1 MYLRGDCMIDEI
13 LKVLPKYI
21 SNEIIR
27 LNCTQSITEIRLRAR
42 NKVILRCISNEII
55 LDCIVTTN
63 AILEI
68 LLNISKN
75 SIYAIQNDINN
86 GFVIIRGGHRIGIS
100 GEVVYVD
107 GKIKNIKNICSLNIR
122 VSRQI
127 YGCADSVLPSIIQRG
142 RIQNTLIVSPPG
154 CGKTTLIRDI
164 VRQISNGVPNLNLKG
179 KNVSLIDER
188 GEIASVYEGVAS
200 LDVGTRTDVMSNV
213 TKATGMKMMIRSM
226 APDVIATDEI
236 GKSEDIVAIK
246 EAILSGV
253 SVIFT
258 MHGDSIKSIVR
269 NKEIKELLDLN
280 IFSKIIILSNG
291 KIPGIVEKIY
301 DTEKL
306 GGVA

>member
-1 MYLRGDCMIDEI
+1 MIDEI

-21 SNEIIR
+21 SNEIIK
-27 LNCTQSITEIRLRAR
+27 LNCSQSITEIRLRTKS
-42 NKVILRCISNEII
+42 KVILICINREIV

-63 AILEI
+63 AILEV
-68 LLNISKN
+68 LLNVSKN

-122 VSRQI
+122 VARQI
-127 YGCADSVLPSIIQRG
+127 YGCADKVLPEIIEDG
-142 RIQNTLIVSPPG
+142 KINNTLIISPPG

-164 VRQISNGVPNLNLKG
+164 IRQISNGIPSMKFKG

-188 GEIASVYEGVAS
+188 GEIASAYEGVAS
-200 LDVGTRTDVMSNV
+200 LDVGVRTDIMSNV

-226 APDVIATDEI
+226 APNVIATDEI
-236 GKSEDIVAIK
+236 GKPEDILAIK

-253 SVIFT
+253 NVIFT
-258 MHGDSIKSIVR
+258 MHGDSITSIIK
-269 NKEIKELLDLN
+269 NKDIKELLDLN
-280 IFSKIIILSNG
+280 IFDKIIILSNG
-291 KIPGIVEKIY
+291 KIPGIIEKVY
-301 DTEKL
+301 DTNKL

>member
-1 MYLRGDCMIDEI
+1 MIDEI

-27 LNCTQSITEIRLRAR
+27 LNCSQNITEIRLRTRA
-42 NKVILRCISNEII
+42 KVILICTNREII
-55 LDCIVTTN
+55 LDCLVTTN
-63 AILEI
+63 AILDV
-68 LLNISKN
+68 LLNVSKN

-122 VSRQI
+122 VARQI
-127 YGCADSVLPSIIQRG
+127 YGCADKVLPEIISDG
-142 RIQNTLIVSPPG
+142 KINNTLIVSPPG

-164 VRQISNGVPNLNLKG
+164 IRQISNGLPNMRFKG
-179 KNVSLIDER
+179 RNVSLIDER

-200 LDVGTRTDVMSNV
+200 LDVGVRTDIMSNV

-236 GKSEDIVAIK
+236 GKPEDIVAIK

-253 SVIFT
+253 NVIFT
-258 MHGDSIKSIVR
+258 MHGDSITSIIK

-280 IFSKIIILSNG
+280 IFSKIIILSSG
-291 KIPGIVEKIY
+291 KTPGVVEKIY
-301 DTEKL
+301 DTNML
-306 GGVA
+306 GGAA